1 MKHLKESVTKFAVLS
16 FLLPRIETAAVL
28 SRKIKS
34 PRKEVI
40 RMTTEFDD
48 FFCKLTGFPVES
60 LFRFAEQYSHIWLV
74 ERVHDG
80 GRWVPHLDIE
90 AIGTLLSVRRKVDE
104 GLTEEEA
111 WQAVSEQRKQ
121 EMRDYPEGIPDKPR
135 SS

>member
-1 MKHLKESVTKFAVLS
+1 MTKFAVLS

-40 RMTTEFDD
+40 KMTTEFDY
-48 FFCKLTGFPVES
+48 FFCKLTGFPAET
-60 LFRFAEQYSHIWLV
+60 LLRFAEQYSHIWLV
-74 ERVHDG
+74 ERTSHG
-80 GRWVPHLDIE
+80 GRWVPRLDFE
-90 AIGTLLSVRRKVDE
+90 EIGTLLSVRQKIDE

-121 EMRDYPEGIPDKPR
+121 KMTDYPESIPDKPLN
-135 SS
+135 